1 MAILKILLFA
11 EWPEMFP
18 KCGEPNSSPIEIDL
32 DRDGPFKRLNST
44 LKFLN
49 YDANIS
55 LIAENTGHGGKY
67 IMIFIMSTIF
77 LPFYLT
83 ILYNHTKLF

>member
-1 MAILKILLFA
+1 
-11 EWPEMFP
+11 MFP
-18 KCGEPNSSPIEIDL
+18 KCGEPNSSPIQIDL

-49 YDANIS
+49 YNANIT

-67 IMIFIMSTIF
+67 MMLFIMGAYF
-77 LPFYLT
+77 LPFYN
-83 ILYNHTKLF
+83 IV

>member
-1 MAILKILLFA
+1 MLWRLLEIILFA

-18 KCGEPNSSPIEIDL
+18 KCGEPNSSPIEINL
-32 DRDGPFKRLNST
+32 DTDGPFKRLNST

-55 LIAENTGHGGKY
+55 LIVENSGHGGKY
-67 IMIFIMSTIF
+67 IMHLCLIVF
-77 LPFYLT
+77 
-83 ILYNHTKLF
+83 H